1 MNTRP
6 IERTFF
12 QNIGIFC
19 FFIDQVRQ
27 NILVRY
33 AIICMFFT
41 NTKGLTK
48 MLANAATESGTKQI
62 GALTLLHNTSR
73 EIAGIRTN
81 YMMLEIE
88 YSDPN
93 DAEWLYA
100 VAVGEDDYKI
110 RLFRK
115 LGDAEEI
122 FRIASENEI
131 VSYVFD
137 DLISDL
143 GFDIKSIF

>member
-1 MNTRP
+1 
-6 IERTFF
+6 
-12 QNIGIFC
+12 
-19 FFIDQVRQ
+19 
-27 NILVRY
+27 
-33 AIICMFFT
+33 MFLT

-48 MLANAATESGTKQI
+48 MLANAEAESGTKQI
-62 GALTLLHNTSR
+62 LALTLLHNTSR

-81 YMMLEIE
+81 YLLLEIE

-115 LGDAEEI
+115 LDNAEEI
-122 FRIASENEI
+122 FRTASENDI

>member
-1 MNTRP
+1 
-6 IERTFF
+6 
-12 QNIGIFC
+12 
-19 FFIDQVRQ
+19 
-27 NILVRY
+27 
-33 AIICMFFT
+33 MFLT
-41 NTKGLTK
+41 STKGLTK
-48 MLANAATESGTKQI
+48 MLANAETGTKQI
-62 GALTLLHNTSR
+62 LALTLLHNTSR

-81 YMMLEIE
+81 YLLLEIE

-115 LGDAEEI
+115 LDNAEEI
-122 FRIASENEI
+122 FRTASENDI